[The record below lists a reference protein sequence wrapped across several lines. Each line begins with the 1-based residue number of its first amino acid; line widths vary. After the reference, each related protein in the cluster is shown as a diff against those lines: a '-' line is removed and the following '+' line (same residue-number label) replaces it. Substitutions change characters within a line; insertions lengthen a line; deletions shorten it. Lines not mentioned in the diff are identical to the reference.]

1 MLFCFEKAVPVPLND
16 NKTDRRTAMYLQQ
29 NLHQENLT
37 YDQRLFNF
45 CIHIDKTKIKQIRMC
60 VCVAGG
66 GGGGGYK
73 YTRKSFCLWMI
84 YKYSMQ

>member
-37 YDQRLFNF
+37 YDQRLLNF

-60 VCVAGG
+60 VCACVCVCVCGG
-66 GGGGGYK
+66 GGGCMNILENHSVFG
-73 YTRKSFCLWMI
+73 
-84 YKYSMQ
+84 